1 MMYAGLFGYL
11 DSKTTVKN
19 VGIINS
25 LTFSNSN
32 MFTYAGGIVG
42 ANAGTITNYYNTRI
56 ITGSSVGGIE
66 GVNYRNQKLCYNTR
80 CDCRI
85 RKRLPILGGI
95 VGENKGEDNI
105 IKNTFY
111 HYQSF

>member
-1 MMYAGLFGYL
+1 MMYTGLFGYL

-32 MFTYAGGIVG
+32 IFAYAGGIVG
-42 ANAGTITNYYNTRI
+42 ANAETISNCYNTGI
-56 ITGSSVGGIE
+56 IAGSSAGGIE

-80 CDCRI
+80 CDCCI
-85 RKRLPILGGI
+85 RKRLS
-95 VGENKGEDNI
+95 NI
-105 IKNTFY
+105 GWNRWRK
-111 HYQSF
+111 QR